1 MDFQLII
8 NNFLVILQGLDETLI
23 LIFLSLI
30 LGFFISIPFALA
42 RVSSI
47 KVLSQSI
54 YYYIFVI
61 RGTPLLV
68 QIYLIYFGLG
78 SIKAVRES
86 FLWIL
91 LKEPFW
97 CGVIALVIN
106 TVAYTTEI
114 FRGGIQS
121 VNKGQIESC
130 KSLGMNKFTM
140 YFKIILPCAFRQ
152 ALPAYGNEM
161 ILMVKATSLISLTTY
176 MEMTGIAR
184 SIMYK
189 TFAPVEAFIAAG
201 SIYLFL
207 NFLVVQLIKFLEW
220 KYNPHLRIKTKGLY
234 DCKMNSLL
242 GLLIQIIDL
251 YQLVLIVYI
260 IVTWLIAFNIINTTN
275 RFVYSIMEILYRLS
289 EPSLRLVRRYV
300 PTFGNIDISPIIVFL
315 LLWFLQSLLI
325 EYWPR

>member
-1 MDFQLII
+1 MDIYLII
-8 NNFLVILQGLDETLI
+8 NNFSTILNGLDETLI

-30 LGFFISIPFALA
+30 IGFVISIPFALG

-47 KVLSQSI
+47 KILSQSI
-54 YYYIFVI
+54 YYYIFII

-86 FLWIL
+86 FFWIV

-106 TVAYTTEI
+106 NVAYTTEI

-121 VNKGQIESC
+121 VTKSQIESC
-130 KSLGMNKFTM
+130 KALGMNRFTM
-140 YFKIILPCAFRQ
+140 YFKIILPCGFRQ

-184 SIMYK
+184 KIMY
-189 TFAPVEAFIAAG
+189 TNFAPIEAFIAAG

-207 NFLVVQLIKFLEW
+207 NFIVVQFIKFLEW
-220 KYNPHLRIKTKGLY
+220 KYNPHLRIKT
-234 DCKMNSLL
+234 
-242 GLLIQIIDL
+242 
-251 YQLVLIVYI
+251 
-260 IVTWLIAFNIINTTN
+260 
-275 RFVYSIMEILYRLS
+275 
-289 EPSLRLVRRYV
+289 
-300 PTFGNIDISPIIVFL
+300 
-315 LLWFLQSLLI
+315 
-325 EYWPR
+325 